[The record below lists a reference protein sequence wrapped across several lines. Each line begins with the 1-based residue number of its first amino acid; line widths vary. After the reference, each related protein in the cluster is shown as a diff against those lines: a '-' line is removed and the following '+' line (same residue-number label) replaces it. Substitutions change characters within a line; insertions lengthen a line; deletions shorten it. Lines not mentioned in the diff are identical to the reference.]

1 MKKVLQIIGFI
12 VSCVAISSFTTI
24 VLFRYIPNIK
34 DSCSSSPLDTF
45 IFILTLIVAVLTIMV
60 AFIGYYE
67 FTRVN
72 HYTER
77 VDEFV
82 TEFNNNLEMYNQNS
96 LELRGRLT
104 QQELYLNQTIN
115 YLNSIIAQLSYKTE
129 DRSILERLTRFSH
142 RAQLYHISLDS
153 NESCEMSNSKFA
165 AFAFFEGNGIMED
178 IQHLEYVAQH
188 DPIEQNRRRAIEV
201 IAIIRNRNKQ

>member
-1 MKKVLQIIGFI
+1 MRRVLQIIGFI

-142 RAQLYHISLDS
+142 RAQLYHIRF
-153 NESCEMSNSKFA
+153 K
-165 AFAFFEGNGIMED
+165 
-178 IQHLEYVAQH
+178 
-188 DPIEQNRRRAIEV
+188 
-201 IAIIRNRNKQ
+201 